1 MWLDDGMTTT
11 TATIIHEFSEEI
23 DARAAVRMFREAGR
37 TATFRRVN
45 EYRGD
50 RPCFWI
56 VEVK

>member
-1 MWLDDGMTTT
+1 MSAP
-11 TATIIHEFSEEI
+11 TATSTYEFGEEI

-37 TATFRRVN
+37 KAKFRRVN

-50 RPCFWI
+50 RPCYWI